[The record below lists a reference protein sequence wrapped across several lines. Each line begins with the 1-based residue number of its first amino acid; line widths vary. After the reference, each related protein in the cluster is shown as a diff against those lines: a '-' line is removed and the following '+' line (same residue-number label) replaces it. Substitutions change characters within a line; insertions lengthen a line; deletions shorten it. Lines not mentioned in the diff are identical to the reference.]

1 MLQDHDEDDAG
12 DDAGDDDD
20 ELNTEHQQRIRKHNL
35 SAPVQSVKPSV
46 EITYPHSISVEELLR
61 AGRLVRPKARK
72 LISFEV
78 EKFNMETRQWE
89 PGMNITAMVDDE
101 KFSSGGFRD
110 AFLAVEKGSSKKK
123 WVVKKYN
130 LNALKIISDT
140 LKTSVENHT
149 RKQVQMNSVAHVIA
163 RKFSSKVPEEFGR
176 CFTYNNIYYTQLHGR
191 PATIEDFV
199 EGKFVKHINNNGN
212 CVDLGPDCEIEIKT
226 IQEKAQAL
234 VHFSYITTDNKMLLV
249 DIQGSR
255 YHLYDPEIATKDL
268 YDAEDEEAEIYF
280 CCGNLASVA
289 IDTFMKNHVCNK
301 YCEMLDLKQ

>member
-1 MLQDHDEDDAG
+1 MRFALLQDHDDEDD
-12 DDAGDDDD
+12 DDDD
-20 ELNTEHQQRIRKHNL
+20 ELNTEQPQTSRKHNL
-35 SAPVQSVKPSV
+35 STPVQSIKPSV
-46 EITYPHSISVEELLR
+46 EITYPASISVDELLK
-61 AGRLVRPKARK
+61 AGRLIRPKARK
-72 LISFEV
+72 LVSFEV
-78 EKFNMETRQWE
+78 EKFNMATRQWE
-89 PGMNITAMVDDE
+89 PGMNITAMVDDD

-110 AFLAVEKGSSKKK
+110 AFLAVEKGPSKKK

-130 LNALKIISDT
+130 LNALRIISDT

-176 CFTYNNIYYTQLHGR
+176 CFTYNNIYYTQLDGR
-191 PATIEDFV
+191 PATIEEFV

-226 IQEKAQAL
+226 INEKAQAL
-234 VHFSYITTDNKMLLV
+234 VHFSYIATDNKMILV
-249 DIQGSR
+249 DIQGSG

-268 YDAEDEEAEIYF
+268 YDEDDEEAEIYF
-280 CCGNLASVA
+280 CCGNLSSMA

-301 YCEMLDLKQ
+301 YCEMLDLKH